1 MNQRVARLMLEKCG
15 CKVDVVDNGAKAV
28 DSVATGDYALV
39 LMDCQMPICDGFEA
53 TRRIREL
60 PEPANAIVVVALT
73 ANALSG
79 DRDHCLAA
87 GMNDYLTK
95 PVRRDALTEMLARYL
110 PGTARTNT
118 AA

>member
-1 MNQRVARLMLEKCG
+1 M
-15 CKVDVVDNGAKAV
+15 
-28 DSVATGDYALV
+28 DSVATGGYDLV

-53 TRRIREL
+53 TRKIREL
-60 PEPANAIVVVALT
+60 PEPVNAIVIVALT

-95 PVRRDALTEMLARYL
+95 PVRRDALTDMLARYL
-110 PGTARTNT
+110 PASAHTHT